1 MRAEVFAKDTQS
13 LVAASRL
20 LLSVGARGINV
31 PNKATVAQNPELAPA
46 AALHSLAAAL
56 AKTEM
61 EGICPHYSLKFNNDA
76 RDPASTLRRFEA
88 FCEEAASLHVREIL
102 LVSGSGSRS
111 FDSLAC
117 LKALTLPAE
126 RRPAI
131 GVAFNPFFPDRAAR
145 MRERAR
151 LRQKLNTGAVSAIWL
166 QIGSDVLLL
175 REALAFLA
183 ELQGVHPALR
193 LYGSVFLPSRK
204 LLAQLKFRPWN
215 GVFLSA
221 EYLSSVEVASTITC
235 RVLDAYATHGVEPLL
250 ESAVRSRAEWRA
262 AREQL
267 GLSPDIPAALSTAE
281 DPVADATEATEPGLS
296 EPPLSKRPRRQ
307 SNPVAPVDAEPAAAV
322 SPATSAGASGAAA
335 PTACSLVWFRTF
347 DIRLADHAPL
357 RAAASAGAVC
367 PCFVWPAR
375 RGTWSLGGAAQ
386 AWLREA
392 LRSLAGGLREHYSSR
407 LVLRA
412 PSGGGDASDE
422 YLAAAAAASSKVAVP
437 RGADCAAAEAEAVT
451 TAAELLRL
459 ADESSA
465 RAVYWHRSYEPEGQR
480 VEAVVREALRGRGI
494 ACVAMAGALL
504 YEPAAVH
511 CPAGWQGGHWGTLMP
526 FLRACER
533 SGPPPTRPTERP
545 VAMQPPCAWPASGA
559 LEDLRLAAPPVLSG
573 GSVGRDWSAAMMAGW
588 EVSEAAAARAMADFV
603 GGGGLAGY
611 EARRSRADE
620 PSAVSRLSAF
630 LRFGQLSPRALH
642 FAVRDAGLPREQVK
656 TFARRL
662 HWRDLASFHLSVFP
676 EMPWRPIRAH
686 YASHEW
692 SGDASALRAWQ
703 RGNTGFPMV
712 DAGMRC
718 LYATGWMHQ
727 SVRMVV
733 ASFLIEYLGISWVD
747 GARWFHDT
755 LVDADLAINSMM
767 WQNAGRSGIDQCA
780 TAHRPSILCM

>member
-183 ELQGVHPALR
+183 ELRGVHPALR

-281 DPVADATEATEPGLS
+281 DPAADATEATEPGLS

-392 LRSLAGGLREHYSSR
+392 LRSLAGGLREHYSS
-407 LVLRA
+407 
-412 PSGGGDASDE
+412 SD
-422 YLAAAAAASSKVAVP
+422 YS
-437 RGADCAAAEAEAVT
+437 
-451 TAAELLRL
+451 
-459 ADESSA
+459 
-465 RAVYWHRSYEPEGQR
+465 R
-480 VEAVVREALRGRGI
+480 V
-494 ACVAMAGALL
+494 
-504 YEPAAVH
+504 
-511 CPAGWQGGHWGTLMP
+511 
-526 FLRACER
+526 
-533 SGPPPTRPTERP
+533 
-545 VAMQPPCAWPASGA
+545 
-559 LEDLRLAAPPVLSG
+559 DLRLASSYSVHRSRHGTEPVICRVLLLATGVAERSAQP
-573 GSVGRDWSAAMMAGW
+573 SAAQPQGNRISYHV
-588 EVSEAAAARAMADFV
+588 E
-603 GGGGLAGY
+603 
-611 EARRSRADE
+611 
-620 PSAVSRLSAF
+620 
-630 LRFGQLSPRALH
+630 
-642 FAVRDAGLPREQVK
+642 
-656 TFARRL
+656 
-662 HWRDLASFHLSVFP
+662 WR
-676 EMPWRPIRAH
+676 
-686 YASHEW
+686 
-692 SGDASALRAWQ
+692 
-703 RGNTGFPMV
+703 
-712 DAGMRC
+712 
-718 LYATGWMHQ
+718 
-727 SVRMVV
+727 
-733 ASFLIEYLGISWVD
+733 IE
-747 GARWFHDT
+747 
-755 LVDADLAINSMM
+755 
-767 WQNAGRSGIDQCA
+767 
-780 TAHRPSILCM
+780 